1 MLEDKKESK
10 LKQKNKNNGN
20 FGGKNENKNYG
31 RHSLKDKRRANS
43 KIHDERT
50 EWVGKKV
57 EEAMGGMKTSK
68 RDGRHGG
75 NGQSEIRLGGDL
87 TETEAREWQ
96 TRWREVAAMTKRQ
109 P

>member
-1 MLEDKKESK
+1 MEDEKESK
-10 LKQKNKNNGN
+10 LKRKNKIHGI
-20 FGGKNENKNYG
+20 FGGHNKNKSYG
-31 RHSLKDKRRANS
+31 RHSLKDKTRANL

-68 RDGRHGG
+68 KDGRHGG

-96 TRWREVAAMTKRQ
+96 TRWREVAAMSKRQ